1 MSRVVLDFLG
11 AISFEDENDDKDA
24 IDASI

>member
-11 AISFEDENDDKDA
+11 AISFEDENDDEDD